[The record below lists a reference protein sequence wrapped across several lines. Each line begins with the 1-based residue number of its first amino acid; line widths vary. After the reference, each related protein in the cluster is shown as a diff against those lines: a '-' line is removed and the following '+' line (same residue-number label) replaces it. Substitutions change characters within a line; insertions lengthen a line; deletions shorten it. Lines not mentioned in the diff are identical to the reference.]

1 MYQHYKMNELVVAA
15 ILISLFIGL
24 VVLTRKSGNNR
35 KLLKEKLEQISS
47 DLWRQL
53 LNKIVV
59 FYAQLDDNDKRL
71 FEKRIQSNITTIKV
85 QESLPKNTTVQ
96 TDKSK

>member
-1 MYQHYKMNELVVAA
+1 MNELVVAA

-71 FEKRIQSNITTIKV
+71 FENRIQ
-85 QESLPKNTTVQ
+85 LTVL
-96 TDKSK
+96 

>member
-71 FEKRIQSNITTIKV
+71 FENRIQ
-85 QESLPKNTTVQ
+85 LTVL
-96 TDKSK
+96 